1 MKTLYCTT
9 ITSRALQLIRSYEG
23 DVNGCEAVP
32 SPYYSPISPSPHY
45 HRDENITVVE
55 YTSVT

>member
-1 MKTLYCTT
+1 MKTLYCTM
-9 ITSRALQLIRSYEG
+9 ITLRALQLKRSYEG

-32 SPYYSPISPSPHY
+32 IPYHSPISPSPHY

>member
-1 MKTLYCTT
+1 MITL
-9 ITSRALQLIRSYEG
+9 RALQLKRSYEG

-32 SPYYSPISPSPHY
+32 IPYHSPISPSPHY